1 MKKVNHGQQENP
13 ERTLHI
19 LDLDQAKTAVLAS
32 LRSPGS
38 RRCYEHAIVFRNFVM
53 KLYRLFVSLSGGFR
67 GRRAEGKRFRRATL
81 RPGPQPATSP
91 AIMAAPTM
99 KSVSKVGHLH
109 R

>member
-38 RRCYEHAIVFRNFVM
+38 RRCYEHAIVFRNFAT
-53 KLYRLFVSLSGGFR
+53 KLYRLFASLSGGDSGTEERKGR
-67 GRRAEGKRFRRATL
+67 GSDAPRYFPALSRRQA
-81 RPGPQPATSP
+81 QP
-91 AIMAAPTM
+91 
-99 KSVSKVGHLH
+99 
-109 R
+109 